1 MSTTVRDTSSPF
13 LATFPG
19 RYYYDPAIY
28 DQEQERIFSSMWVYA
43 GVANTLAEP
52 GDYKVVAVGNESVI
66 VVRTKQGEL
75 RAFLNVCRHRGARLC
90 SDIAGHLKGS
100 IQCRYHAWTYAL
112 DGRLIG
118 APSVFALDT
127 FDATAYGLHPVALE
141 VWEGLIWLNISDTPS
156 SLIDQL
162 YDPAVDAFAGN
173 GPITRYDIAHLRV
186 AKTITYE
193 VHANWKLIWENTL
206 ECYHCGPMHPELCAL
221 VPMYRTGTV
230 DDSAGAMLAEDV
242 EAFTITGKSSRPPL
256 PGLLPED
263 IRRYYG
269 FFAMPN
275 AFVNL
280 LSDHVVIDAFQPLGP
295 ALTRITSAWLFDP
308 GVMSRS
314 DFDPMDAVEILDL
327 VNRQDWVV
335 CELAQQG
342 MSSKA
347 LARGGNYSPL
357 EHHIRG
363 FVDYILAKVE
373 DTNNPV

>member
-1 MSTTVRDTSSPF
+1 MSTTIRDTSSPF

-19 RYYYDPAIY
+19 RYYYDERIY
-28 DQEQERIFSSMWVYA
+28 EQEQEKIFSAMWVYA
-43 GVANTLAEP
+43 GIANTLAEA
-52 GDYKVVAVGNESVI
+52 GDYKVVEVGNENVI
-66 VVRTKQGEL
+66 VVRTKQGDL

-90 SDIAGHLKGS
+90 SEMAGHLKGS
-100 IQCRYHAWTYAL
+100 IQCKYHAWTYGL

-118 APSVFALDT
+118 APNVLALDT
-127 FDATAYGLHPVALE
+127 FDASAYGLHPVALE
-141 VWEGLIWLNISDTPS
+141 VWEGLIWINISNTPP
-156 SLIDQL
+156 SLTEQL
-162 YDPAVDAFAGN
+162 YDPEVDAFAGN
-173 GPITRYDIAHLRV
+173 GPIARYGIGQLRV

-193 VHANWKLIWENTL
+193 VRANWKLIWENTL

-230 DDSAGAMLAEDV
+230 DDSAGAMLADNA
-242 EAFTITGKSSRPPL
+242 EAFSITGKASRPPL

-263 IRRYYG
+263 VRRYYG

-280 LSDHVVIDAFQPLGP
+280 LSDHVVIDAFQPIGP
-295 ALTRITSAWLFDP
+295 ELTRVTSQWLFDAEE
-308 GVMSRS
+308 MSKPN
-314 DFDPMDAVEILDL
+314 FDSMDAVEILDL

-342 MSSKA
+342 MHSKA
-347 LARGGNYSPL
+347 MGRGGNYSPL

-363 FVDYILAKVE
+363 FVDFILGKLG
-373 DTNNPV
+373 DDL